1 MKNNNILI
9 AFAGVILGVVLALS
23 FSKIWEKRK
32 FDGDYN
38 RWRKLNLILQE
49 VQKNY
54 VDTIDMK
61 GMTDAAVVAALAKLD
76 PHSVYLPP
84 VELSE
89 SETELSGNFEGI
101 GITFNVPNDTAI
113 ILSTIPGGPS
123 EKAGLMQGDRI
134 LKVDEKVIAGVKTP
148 QDSMVRLMKGPKGTK
163 VKITISRDGIQIP
176 FDIIRDKIPVH
187 CIDAAFMI
195 DDATGYIKLAKFT
208 RTTYKE
214 FTQAYEKLLSQ
225 GMKKLVFDLRNNTGG
240 YFDQA
245 LLLSNE
251 FLARGNEVVYMQ
263 GLHRPRQDYSADG
276 RGKLQD
282 IELTVLIDE
291 GTASSSE
298 IFSGAMQD
306 NDRGVIVGRRSF
318 GKGLVQEP
326 INFTDNSG
334 IRLTV
339 ARFYTPSG
347 RCIQKPYDK
356 DYAYDIYERYAHGEM
371 TSADSMKV
379 DTTVVYYTVKGRK
392 VYGGGGIVPDVFVPI
407 DTTKAT
413 RFHIE
418 CNRKATVMRFAAVM
432 FDKYRLSLAA
442 ISDFSVLETYLDGLN
457 LDSQF
462 LEYAQNVDGIKPKKG
477 EWESARE
484 YMMPQIK
491 GLVGRYSKVG
501 EEAFYRFYLP
511 IDDTIQTA
519 LTVQ

>member
-1 MKNNNILI
+1 MTLSSSK
-9 AFAGVILGVVLALS
+9 VLEL
-23 FSKIWEKRK
+23 RK

-61 GMTDAAVVAALAKLD
+61 GMTDAAVVAALSELD

-113 ILSTIPGGPS
+113 VLSTIPGGPS
-123 EKAGLMQGDRI
+123 EKAGLLQGDRI
-134 LKVDEKVIAGVKTP
+134 IKVDEKVIAGVKTP
-148 QDSMVRLMKGPKGTK
+148 QDSMIRLMKGPKGTK
-163 VKITISRDGIQIP
+163 VKITVNRDGTMIP
-176 FDIIRDKIPVH
+176 FDITRDKIPVH

-195 DDATGYIKLAKFT
+195 DDVTGYIKLTKFT

-214 FTQAYEKLLSQ
+214 FREAYEKLL
-225 GMKKLVFDLRNNTGG
+225 GMGMTKLVFDLRDNTGG
-240 YFDQA
+240 YFDQS

-251 FLARGNEVVYMQ
+251 FLEDGDGIVYME
-263 GLHRPRQDYSADG
+263 GRNRPRQTFDADG
-276 RGKLQD
+276 RGKLKE
-282 IELTVLIDE
+282 IELAVLIDE

-298 IFSGAMQD
+298 IFSGAIQD
-306 NDRGVIVGRRSF
+306 NDRGTIVGRRSY

-326 INFTDNSG
+326 INFTDGSG

-371 TSADSMKV
+371 VSADSMKV
-379 DTTVVYYTVKGRK
+379 DTTAVYYTVKGRP
-392 VYGGGGIVPDVFVPI
+392 VYGGGGIIPDVFVPI

-413 RFHIE
+413 KFYVK
-418 CNRKATVMRFAAVM
+418 CNKKATAVRFASTM
-432 FDKYRLSLAA
+432 FDKYRSSLTG
-442 ISDFSVLETYLDGLN
+442 ISDFSVLETYLRDIN
-457 LDSQF
+457 VEQQF
-462 LEYAQNVDGIKPKKG
+462 LDYASRVDGFKPASG
-477 EWESARE
+477 EWEASRD
-484 YMMPQIK
+484 YMMPQIN
-491 GLVGRYSKVG
+491 GLVGRFSKVG

-511 IDDTIQTA
+511 IDDTIQKA
-519 LTVQ
+519 LEELK